1 MAKIVSIHSFRGG
14 TGKSNTTANLAAL
27 LAMQGRRVGIVDTDI
42 QSPGIHV
49 LFGKKDGDFK
59 YVLNDFL
66 WGRCEKMAQAACD
79 VSGVLPPD
87 ATGRVFLIPSS
98 VNAADIAR
106 IINDG
111 YDMDLLSSGFRAL
124 VKDLALDFLLIDT
137 HPGLNEETLLS
148 IALSN
153 VLIVVLR
160 PDYQDY
166 EGTGIT
172 VEVGRELGVPEIL
185 LVVNKSPPSIS
196 ASEVRTR
203 MEEAYHLPIGA
214 LIPHCDDLMNL
225 ASRELFVCR
234 HPQHAVTDEYR
245 KLLTAIS

>member
-1 MAKIVSIHSFRGG
+1 MAKIVSVHSFRGG

-27 LAMQGRRVGIVDTDI
+27 LAMQGRRVAVVDTDI

-49 LFGKKDGDFK
+49 LFGKKDGDFR

-66 WGRCEKMAQAACD
+66 WGRCACMAETACD
-79 VSGVLPPD
+79 VTAALGMPVSGKL
-87 ATGRVFLIPSS
+87 FLIPSS

-111 YDMDLLSSGFRAL
+111 YDMEVLSSGFHAV
-124 VKDLALDFLLIDT
+124 VKELALDYLLIDT

-148 IALSN
+148 LALSN
-153 VLIVVLR
+153 VLVVVLR

-172 VEVGRELGVPEIL
+172 VEVARELGVPDIL
-185 LVVNKSPPSIS
+185 LLVNKAPSNLDPAEI
-196 ASEVRTR
+196 RQR
-203 MEEAYHLPIGA
+203 MQAAYQIPVTA
-214 LIPHCDDLMNL
+214 LIPHCDLLMEL
-225 ASRELFVCR
+225 ASRDLFVCR
-234 HPQHAVTDEYR
+234 HPHHPLTYEYR
-245 KLLTAIS
+245 KLLDRL